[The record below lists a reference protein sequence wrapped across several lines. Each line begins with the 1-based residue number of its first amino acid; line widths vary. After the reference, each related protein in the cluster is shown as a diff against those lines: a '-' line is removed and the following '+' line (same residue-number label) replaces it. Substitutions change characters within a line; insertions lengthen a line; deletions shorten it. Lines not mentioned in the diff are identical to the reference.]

1 MECLLLHNRQYVKW
15 QEDIERCTR
24 LYEGFTEAAPFVRA
38 VYQCVDRF
46 REDHPITAQ
55 PAVDPEE
62 AADRLRAGKS
72 LEVNLALDTEDV
84 VELLIRI
91 GEASV
96 EANPELEAP
105 LKVLEERL
113 EQFRL
118 DSPDK
123 VSKEDMWGLCD
134 SLIKD
139 TELEQDLA
147 TFLFSTT
154 LSYFYRRYLQLT
166 AEVLRTD
173 IWQGGNCPLCG
184 EKPHYGLLR
193 PEDSAK
199 ELECWLCGTKWVH
212 SRIKCPFCGNEEQ
225 DDLGYFTVEDREI
238 CRVSFCQRCRKY
250 LKIIDARKF
259 DAAGGIVLPVHNLA
273 SLSHD
278 LLARQEGFAPGS
290 GLEWVNPGE
299 ITDRHKATGKI
310 IS

>member
-1 MECLLLHNRQYVKW
+1 MHNRRYTKW
-15 QEDIERCTR
+15 EEEIERCTR
-24 LYEGFTEAAPFVRA
+24 LYEGFADAAPFVKA

-46 REDHPITAQ
+46 GEDHPITPQ

-62 AADRLRAGKS
+62 AADMLRAGRS
-72 LEVNLALDTEDV
+72 LGANPAIDTEDAV
-84 VELLIRI
+84 QLLTRI
-91 GEASV
+91 SEALL
-96 EANPELEAP
+96 EANPELEAT
-105 LKVLEERL
+105 LKILEEKL
-113 EQFRL
+113 VQFL
-118 DSPDK
+118 LNSPDE
-123 VSKEDMWGLCD
+123 VSKEDMW
-134 SLIKD
+134 SLRQVLVKD

-154 LSYFYRRYLQLT
+154 LSSLYKQYLQLT

-173 IWQGGNCPLCG
+173 LWQGGDCPLCA

-193 PEDSAK
+193 PEDGAK

-212 SRIKCPFCGNEEQ
+212 TRIKCPFCGNEEQ
-225 DDLGYFTVEDREI
+225 DDLGYFTVEDQEI
-238 CRVSFCQRCRKY
+238 CRVSFCQRCRQY

-259 DAAGGIVLPVHNLA
+259 DASGGIILSIHNLA

-299 ITDRHKATGKI
+299 ITDRHEATGKT

>member
-1 MECLLLHNRQYVKW
+1 LHNRQDTSWRKEV
-15 QEDIERCTR
+15 ERCTR
-24 LYEGFTEAAPFVRA
+24 LYEGFAEAVPFVRA
-38 VYQCVDRF
+38 VCECVDGF
-46 REDHPITAQ
+46 RQDHPITPQ

-62 AADRLRAGKS
+62 AADMLRAGRS
-72 LEVNLALDTEDV
+72 LGANPAIDTEDA
-84 VELLIRI
+84 VELLTRI
-91 GEASV
+91 SEALL
-96 EANPELEAP
+96 EANPELEAT

-113 EQFRL
+113 EQFVL
-118 DSPDK
+118 NSPDK
-123 VSKEDMWGLCD
+123 VSKEDMWRLCD
-134 SLIKD
+134 SLIKE

-154 LSYFYRRYLQLT
+154 LSFLYRGYLQLT
-166 AEVLRTD
+166 AEALRTD
-173 IWQGGNCPLCG
+173 LWQEGNCPLCA

-193 PEDSAK
+193 PQDGAK
-199 ELECWLCGTKWVH
+199 ELECWLCGTQWVH

-225 DDLGYFTVEDREI
+225 EDLGYFTVEDQEI
-238 CRVSFCQRCRKY
+238 CRVSFCQRCRQY

-259 DAAGGIVLPVHNLA
+259 DASGGIILSIHNLA